1 VRAEPWQAEEGK
13 AKDYGPAVR
22 LIWKILAGPHAGA
35 ETSRICS
42 QRLKKRSALG
52 GYVKALRGGKEVE
65 VGEKIDLTDFYGVKG
80 LLVVEETDSG
90 STRVGTFLK
99 SD

>member
-1 VRAEPWQAEEGK
+1 MMGRSG
-13 AKDYGPAVR
+13 R
-22 LIWKILAGPHAGA
+22 TAGDA
-35 ETSRICS
+35 TRSRN
-42 QRLKKRSALG
+42 AP
-52 GYVKALRGGKEVE
+52 
-65 VGEKIDLTDFYGVKG
+65 IDLTDFYGVKG